1 VNECIEVKDER
12 DGSKEE
18 EKEGGVSAAIIV
30 VSFPLLLA
38 L

>member
-1 VNECIEVKDER
+1 VNECIEVRDER
-12 DGSKEE
+12 NGSEE